1 MSDPSDEL
9 SVGISTTDDGHPLV
23 TIAGDLDVQASATL
37 TAAIDGLVE
46 EGTGFVVVDL
56 AGVPFMDSSGFGA
69 LLGIHRAGAAIL
81 VRNPTRQ
88 VRQLLDVVGVPGV
101 VDIEG

>member
-1 MSDPSDEL
+1 MDDPSDL
-9 SVGISTTDDGHPLV
+9 KVDITTTDDDRPLV
-23 TIAGDLDVQASATL
+23 TITGDLDVGSSAAL
-37 TAAIDGLVE
+37 TTAIDGLVGE
-46 EGTGFVVVDL
+46 DTGYVVVDL

-88 VRQLLDVVGVPGV
+88 VRQLLAVVGVPGV
-101 VDIEG
+101 VDVEA

>member
-1 MSDPSDEL
+1 MDAQPEQLTVD
-9 SVGISTTDDGHPLV
+9 ITTTDDGRPLV
-23 TIAGDLDVQASATL
+23 TIAGEVDVETSPALAKS
-37 TAAIDGLVE
+37 IEGLVDD
-46 EGTGFVVVDL
+46 GTHVVVVDL

-81 VRNPTRQ
+81 VRNPSRQ

-101 VDIEG
+101 VDIEP

>member
-1 MSDPSDEL
+1 MDASDLQVD
-9 SVGISTTDDGHPLV
+9 ITTAEDGRPLV
-23 TIAGDLDVQASATL
+23 TVTGDLDVGSSPAL
-37 TAAIDGLVE
+37 TQAIDGLVGE
-46 EGTGFVVVDL
+46 DTGFVVVDL

-101 VDIEG
+101 VDIEE

>member
-1 MSDPSDEL
+1 MTDTSEL
-9 SVGISTTDDGHPLV
+9 TVDIATTDDGQPLL
-23 TIAGDLDVQASATL
+23 TITGDLDVETSAAL
-37 TAAIDGLVE
+37 TAAIEGLVQE
-46 EGTGFVVVDL
+46 DTGFVVVDL

-101 VDIEG
+101 VDVEG

>member
-1 MSDPSDEL
+1 MDDTSEL
-9 SVGISTTDDGHPLV
+9 TVDISTTPEGQPLV
-23 TIAGDLDVQASATL
+23 AIAGDLDVQSSATL
-37 TAAIDGLVE
+37 TAAIDGLVSE
-46 EGTGFVVVDL
+46 DTGFVVVDL

-81 VRNPTRQ
+81 VRNPSRQ